1 MKEYFKKV
9 DNIIVD
15 DLIMALDNGINEIHN
30 TREDRDLKI
39 YTNKEICEVLGIKDK
54 LLRKY
59 RYKGLLSYSKYG
71 DKYWY
76 TQTDIDEFIAKN
88 KREAFY

>member
-59 RYKGLLSYSKYG
+59 RYKGLLSYSKCG
-71 DKYWY
+71 DKYGY
-76 TQTDIDEFIAKN
+76 SQQDVLDFLEKT
-88 KREAFY
+88 RHPAF

>member
-54 LLRKY
+54 LGMLVNQ
-59 RYKGLLSYSKYG
+59 SK
-71 DKYWY
+71 
-76 TQTDIDEFIAKN
+76 TT
-88 KREAFY
+88 

>member
-39 YTNKEICEVLGIKDK
+39 YLNSAAL
-54 LLRKY
+54 
-59 RYKGLLSYSKYG
+59 
-71 DKYWY
+71 
-76 TQTDIDEFIAKN
+76 
-88 KREAFY
+88 

>member
-9 DNIIVD
+9 DNNIVD

-54 LLRKY
+54 LLPQFGIRNS
-59 RYKGLLSYSKYG
+59 L
-71 DKYWY
+71 
-76 TQTDIDEFIAKN
+76 
-88 KREAFY
+88 

>member
-9 DNIIVD
+9 DNNIVD

-59 RYKGLLSYSKYG
+59 RYKGSLSYSKCG

-76 TQTDIDEFIAKN
+76 TQKDIDEFMANN
-88 KREAFY
+88 KREAFC